1 MSVDILI
8 VCNRIRN
15 DVVDFVSRVIE
26 EAGIEDER
34 LALIL
39 ALRLAKMQYYSEAKR
54 ILKQKFEKVKEELLV
69 ILTPIKERLSEE
81 TQRKIEAMMR
91 W

>member
-54 ILKQKFEKVKEELLV
+54 ILKQKFEKVREELLV

-81 TQRKIEAMMR
+81 IQRKIEEMMR